1 MLTIQDCLDLCELTE
16 DEVLAIAEHENLPE
30 VVALELGNALAQT
43 AAGEQLVEA
52 MIVDN
57 IVAAQKVGNL
67 RHVAE
72 LKLVLK
78 RYIAQHPGAD

>member
-1 MLTIQDCLDLCELTE
+1 MLTLQDCLDLCELTE

-43 AAGEQLVEA
+43 AAGEQRVET
-52 MIVDN
+52 MIVDD

-67 RHVAE
+67 RHAAA
-72 LKLVLK
+72 LKLVLQ
-78 RYIAQHPGAD
+78 RFIAQHSGAE